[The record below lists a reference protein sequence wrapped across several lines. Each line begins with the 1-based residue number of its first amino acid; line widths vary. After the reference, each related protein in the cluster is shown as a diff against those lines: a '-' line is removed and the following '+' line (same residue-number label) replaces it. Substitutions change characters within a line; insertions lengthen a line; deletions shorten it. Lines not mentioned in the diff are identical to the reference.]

1 MSENNNKN
9 IVSST
14 NSYSQALYELANESN
29 SLKEIEDQVS
39 AILKLISESLDFN
52 RLIKDPTNKQED
64 QLNVINLISDKFK
77 FNKLLNKFLNFII
90 IKRRI
95 YFIEEILKIFLEIC
109 SNQRGEIT
117 AKLISSKELNSFEI
131 EKLKDDLVKYFGS
144 NIKLNY
150 KYDSSLIGGLI
161 IHVGSIMVD
170 TSIKSKL
177 QQIQN
182 NMIEA

>member
-1 MSENNNKN
+1 
-9 IVSST
+9 
-14 NSYSQALYELANESN
+14 
-29 SLKEIEDQVS
+29 
-39 AILKLISESLDFN
+39 
-52 RLIKDPTNKQED
+52 
-64 QLNVINLISDKFK
+64 
-77 FNKLLNKFLNFII
+77 
-90 IKRRI
+90 
-95 YFIEEILKIFLEIC
+95 
-109 SNQRGEIT
+109 
-117 AKLISSKELNSFEI
+117 LISSKELNSFEI

-161 IHVGSIMVD
+161 IQVGSIMVD

>member
-109 SNQRGEIT
+109 SNQRGEISQGRHLLYFST
-117 AKLISSKELNSFEI
+117 VRVYTNTSTYTLPSPTTNIS
-131 EKLKDDLVKYFGS
+131 
-144 NIKLNY
+144 
-150 KYDSSLIGGLI
+150 
-161 IHVGSIMVD
+161 
-170 TSIKSKL
+170 
-177 QQIQN
+177 
-182 NMIEA
+182 